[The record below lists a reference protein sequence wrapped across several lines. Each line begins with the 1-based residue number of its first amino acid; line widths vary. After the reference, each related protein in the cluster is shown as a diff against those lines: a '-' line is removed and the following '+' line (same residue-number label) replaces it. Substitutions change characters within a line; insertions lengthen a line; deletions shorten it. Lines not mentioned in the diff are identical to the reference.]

1 LPFTANV
8 AGSVTALQK
17 VDLSSRLEASLG
29 INYTYVGDRPGAFNT
44 YGGTRP
50 RILIPGYDTV
60 NLTGGLTFDRNW
72 QMTVFLRNA
81 FDKRGISA
89 AQNRNGNNVPTALF
103 IQPRTLGITL
113 ARTF

>member
-1 LPFTANV
+1 
-8 AGSVTALQK
+8 
-17 VDLSSRLEASLG
+17 
-29 INYTYVGDRPGAFNT
+29 
-44 YGGTRP
+44 
-50 RILIPGYDTV
+50 V
-60 NLTGGLTFDRNW
+60 NLTGGLTFDRNG
-72 QMTVFLRNA
+72 QMTVFLRNV